1 MARQPDNSSQ
11 TSEEQQPSCSV
22 PAGAPGW
29 VTVELMEQTWRVWQP
44 YYREPLNALDLLEMI
59 LGVGRMLDLLSQGT
73 DHETVR
79 RVGPSQQS

>member
-1 MARQPDNSSQ
+1 MARKSSNASKAPVNGER
-11 TSEEQQPSCSV
+11 TFSV

-29 VTVELMEQTWRVWQP
+29 VTPELMRQTWEVWQP

-79 RVGPSQQS
+79 RVGPRQQS